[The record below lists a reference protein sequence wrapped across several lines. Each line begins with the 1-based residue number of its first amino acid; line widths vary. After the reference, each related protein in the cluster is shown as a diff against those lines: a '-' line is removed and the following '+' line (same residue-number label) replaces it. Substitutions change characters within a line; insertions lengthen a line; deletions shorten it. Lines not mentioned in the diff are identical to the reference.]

1 MFKFRLFLT
10 AFLLITALFS
20 ACSEAAPVK
29 HGLNTA
35 NSTLISAA
43 FSAAPFSL
51 DATSL
56 DTTSLDATSLDATS
70 LDATSLGNVSLGI
83 SHPSILVK
91 VLHAKQQTK
100 PNKTAFDALQPRLTA
115 SNSSLFLFSAQT
127 EPEYDVIYEFFIHT
141 LGRQFYL
148 QPKAISTALPWYTVV
163 SNSKKS
169 RISGWKEANLLYS
182 ATNTH
187 HA

>member
-35 NSTLISAA
+35 NSTLTSAA

-51 DATSL
+51 DTTSL
-56 DTTSLDATSLDATS
+56 DT
-70 LDATSLGNVSLGI
+70 TSLGNVSLGNVSLDI

-141 LGRQFYL
+141 LARQFYL

>member
-35 NSTLISAA
+35 NSTLTSAA
-43 FSAAPFSL
+43 FSAAPFS
-51 DATSL
+51 AAPFSAAPFSL
-56 DTTSLDATSLDATS
+56 DTTS
-70 LDATSLGNVSLGI
+70 LDATSLGNVSLDI

-141 LGRQFYL
+141 LARQFYL

>member
-35 NSTLISAA
+35 NSTLISTA
-43 FSAAPFSL
+43 FSAGNF
-51 DATSL
+51 SL
-56 DTTSLDATSLDATS
+56 DTTLLD
-70 LDATSLGNVSLGI
+70 I
-83 SHPSILVK
+83 SHRSTLVK

-100 PNKTAFDALQPRLTA
+100 PDKTAFDALQPRLTA

-141 LGRQFYL
+141 LARQFYL

-169 RISGWKEANLLYS
+169 RISGWKEANLLYR

>member
-56 DTTSLDATSLDATS
+56 DTTSLDTTS

-141 LGRQFYL
+141 LARQFYL

>member
-29 HGLNTA
+29 QDLNTA
-35 NSTLISAA
+35 NSTLISTA
-43 FSAAPFSL
+43 FSAENFL
-51 DATSL
+51 
-56 DTTSLDATSLDATS
+56 
-70 LDATSLGNVSLGI
+70 LDATSLGNVSLDI

-100 PNKTAFDALQPRLTA
+100 PDKTAFAALQSRLTA

-141 LGRQFYL
+141 LARQFYL
-148 QPKAISTALPWYTVV
+148 QPKAINTALPWYTVV

-169 RISGWKEANLLYS
+169 RISGWKEANLLYR

>member
-51 DATSL
+51 DTTSL
-56 DTTSLDATSLDATS
+56 DTTSLDT
-70 LDATSLGNVSLGI
+70 TSLGNVSLGI

-141 LGRQFYL
+141 LARQFYL

>member
-10 AFLLITALFS
+10 AFLLVTALFS

-51 DATSL
+51 DT
-56 DTTSLDATSLDATS
+56 TSLDATS
-70 LDATSLGNVSLGI
+70 LDATSLGNVSLDI

-141 LGRQFYL
+141 LARQFYL

>member
-35 NSTLISAA
+35 NSTLTSAA

-51 DATSL
+51 DTTSL
-56 DTTSLDATSLDATS
+56 DTTSLDATSL
-70 LDATSLGNVSLGI
+70 GNVSLDI

-141 LGRQFYL
+141 LARQFYL

>member
-51 DATSL
+51 DTTSL
-56 DTTSLDATSLDATS
+56 DTT
-70 LDATSLGNVSLGI
+70 SLGI

-141 LGRQFYL
+141 LARQFYL

>member
-56 DTTSLDATSLDATS
+56 
-70 LDATSLGNVSLGI
+70 GNVSLDI

-127 EPEYDVIYEFFIHT
+127 EPEYDIIYEFFIHT
-141 LGRQFYL
+141 LARQFYL

>member
-51 DATSL
+51 DTTSL
-56 DTTSLDATSLDATS
+56 DTSSLDTTS
-70 LDATSLGNVSLGI
+70 LDATSLGNVSLDI

-141 LGRQFYL
+141 LARQFYL

>member
-56 DTTSLDATSLDATS
+56 DTTSLG
-70 LDATSLGNVSLGI
+70 ATSLGNVSLDI

-141 LGRQFYL
+141 LARQFYL

>member
-51 DATSL
+51 DTTSLDATSL
-56 DTTSLDATSLDATS
+56 DTTSLDT
-70 LDATSLGNVSLGI
+70 TSLGNVSLGI

-141 LGRQFYL
+141 LARQFYL

>member
-56 DTTSLDATSLDATS
+56 DTTSLDT
-70 LDATSLGNVSLGI
+70 TSLGNVSLGNVSLDI

-141 LGRQFYL
+141 LARQFYL

>member
-29 HGLNTA
+29 QDLNTA

-51 DATSL
+51 DTTSL
-56 DTTSLDATSLDATS
+56 DTTSLDT
-70 LDATSLGNVSLGI
+70 TSLGNVSLGI

-141 LGRQFYL
+141 LARQFYL

>member
-56 DTTSLDATSLDATS
+56 DTTS

-141 LGRQFYL
+141 LARQFYL

>member
-10 AFLLITALFS
+10 TFLLITALFS

-51 DATSL
+51 DT
-56 DTTSLDATSLDATS
+56 TS
-70 LDATSLGNVSLGI
+70 LDATSLGNVSLDI

-141 LGRQFYL
+141 LARQFYL

>member
-51 DATSL
+51 DTTSL
-56 DTTSLDATSLDATS
+56 DTTSLDATSL
-70 LDATSLGNVSLGI
+70 GNVSLDI

-141 LGRQFYL
+141 LARQFYL

>member
-51 DATSL
+51 DTTSL
-56 DTTSLDATSLDATS
+56 DTTSLDT
-70 LDATSLGNVSLGI
+70 TSLGNVSLGI

-141 LGRQFYL
+141 LARQFYL

-169 RISGWKEANLLYS
+169 RISGWKEANLLYR

>member
-51 DATSL
+51 DTTSL
-56 DTTSLDATSLDATS
+56 DTTSL
-70 LDATSLGNVSLGI
+70 GNVSLDI

-141 LGRQFYL
+141 LARQFYL

>member
-56 DTTSLDATSLDATS
+56 DTTSLG
-70 LDATSLGNVSLGI
+70 ATSLGNVSLDI
-83 SHPSILVK
+83 SHPPILVK

-141 LGRQFYL
+141 LARQFYL

>member
-51 DATSL
+51 D
-56 DTTSLDATSLDATS
+56 TTSLDATSLDAT
-70 LDATSLGNVSLGI
+70 SLGI

-141 LGRQFYL
+141 LARQFYL

>member
-51 DATSL
+51 DTTSL
-56 DTTSLDATSLDATS
+56 DT
-70 LDATSLGNVSLGI
+70 TSLGNVSLGNVSLDI

-141 LGRQFYL
+141 LARQFYL

>member
-51 DATSL
+51 DPTSLDTTSL
-56 DTTSLDATSLDATS
+56 DTTSLDATSL
-70 LDATSLGNVSLGI
+70 G
-83 SHPSILVK
+83 
-91 VLHAKQQTK
+91 
-100 PNKTAFDALQPRLTA
+100 
-115 SNSSLFLFSAQT
+115 AQM
-127 EPEYDVIYEFFIHT
+127 FH
-141 LGRQFYL
+141 
-148 QPKAISTALPWYTVV
+148 
-163 SNSKKS
+163 
-169 RISGWKEANLLYS
+169 
-182 ATNTH
+182 
-187 HA
+187 

>member
-43 FSAAPFSL
+43 FSATPFSARSPL
-51 DATSL
+51 ISSL
-56 DTTSLDATSLDATS
+56 DTTSLDATSLG
-70 LDATSLGNVSLGI
+70 ATSLGNVSLDI

-141 LGRQFYL
+141 LARQFYL

>member
-56 DTTSLDATSLDATS
+56 DTTSLDATSL
-70 LDATSLGNVSLGI
+70 GI

-141 LGRQFYL
+141 LARQFYL

>member
-51 DATSL
+51 DT
-56 DTTSLDATSLDATS
+56 TS
-70 LDATSLGNVSLGI
+70 LDATSLGNVSLDI

-91 VLHAKQQTK
+91 VLLAKQQTK

-141 LGRQFYL
+141 LARQFYL

>member
-35 NSTLISAA
+35 NSTLTSAA

-56 DTTSLDATSLDATS
+56 DTTSLDATSLG
-70 LDATSLGNVSLGI
+70 ATSLGNVSLDI

-115 SNSSLFLFSAQT
+115 GNSSLFLFSAQT

-141 LGRQFYL
+141 LARQFYL

>member
-35 NSTLISAA
+35 NSTLTSAA

-51 DATSL
+51 DTTSL

-70 LDATSLGNVSLGI
+70 LGNVSLDI

-100 PNKTAFDALQPRLTA
+100 PNKIAFDALQPRLTA

-141 LGRQFYL
+141 LARQFYL

-163 SNSKKS
+163 CNSKKS

>member
-35 NSTLISAA
+35 NSTLTSAA

-51 DATSL
+51 DI
-56 DTTSLDATSLDATS
+56 
-70 LDATSLGNVSLGI
+70 TSLGNVSLGI

-141 LGRQFYL
+141 LARQFYL

-163 SNSKKS
+163 SNNKKS

>member
-56 DTTSLDATSLDATS
+56 DTTSLDATSL
-70 LDATSLGNVSLGI
+70 GNVSLDI

-141 LGRQFYL
+141 LARQFYL

>member
-51 DATSL
+51 DTTSLDATSL
-56 DTTSLDATSLDATS
+56 DTTSLDATSL
-70 LDATSLGNVSLGI
+70 GNVSLDI

-141 LGRQFYL
+141 LARQFYL

-187 HA
+187 PA

>member
-29 HGLNTA
+29 DGLNTA
-35 NSTLISAA
+35 NFTLTSAA

-51 DATSL
+51 DT
-56 DTTSLDATSLDATS
+56 TSLDATS
-70 LDATSLGNVSLGI
+70 LDATSLGNVSLDI

-141 LGRQFYL
+141 LARQFYL

>member
-51 DATSL
+51 DT
-56 DTTSLDATSLDATS
+56 TS
-70 LDATSLGNVSLGI
+70 LDATSLGNVSLDI

-141 LGRQFYL
+141 LARQFYL

>member
-35 NSTLISAA
+35 NSTLTSAA

-51 DATSL
+51 DT
-56 DTTSLDATSLDATS
+56 TS
-70 LDATSLGNVSLGI
+70 LDATSLGNVSLDI

-141 LGRQFYL
+141 LARQFYL

>member
-35 NSTLISAA
+35 NSTLVSAA

-51 DATSL
+51 DTTSL
-56 DTTSLDATSLDATS
+56 DTTSLDATSL
-70 LDATSLGNVSLGI
+70 GNVSLDI

-141 LGRQFYL
+141 LARQFYL

>member
-35 NSTLISAA
+35 NSTLTSAA

-51 DATSL
+51 DT
-56 DTTSLDATSLDATS
+56 TSLDATS
-70 LDATSLGNVSLGI
+70 LDATSLGNVSLDI

-141 LGRQFYL
+141 LARQFYL

>member
-51 DATSL
+51 DTTSL
-56 DTTSLDATSLDATS
+56 DTTSLDATS

-127 EPEYDVIYEFFIHT
+127 EPEYDIIYEFFIHT
-141 LGRQFYL
+141 LARQFYL

>member
-51 DATSL
+51 DTTSL
-56 DTTSLDATSLDATS
+56 DT
-70 LDATSLGNVSLGI
+70 TSLGNVSLGNVSLDI

-141 LGRQFYL
+141 LERQFYL

>member
-43 FSAAPFSL
+43 FSAAPF
-51 DATSL
+51 
-56 DTTSLDATSLDATS
+56 SLDATS

-141 LGRQFYL
+141 LARQFYL